1 MAYLGRSTSIGSFKK
16 VDSISALQNNTR
28 TIFPLTITSELNSYE
43 LQPVTPFS
51 LLVVKNGSPL
61 EPNTEFTV
69 SEGNINFNGSPPLT
83 TDDIWISTF
92 GEPIEI
98 GSPADGS
105 IVDGS
110 FAVSSITN
118 DKLTQQ
124 AQDAII
130 SNIVTFGI

>member
-1 MAYLGRSTSIGSFKK
+1 MAYLGRATSIGSFKK
-16 VDSISALQNNTR
+16 VDSIAALQNNTR

-43 LQPVTPFS
+43 LKPVSPFA
-51 LLVVKNGSPL
+51 LLVVKNGGPL
-61 EPNTEFTV
+61 EPDVEFTV
-69 SEGNINFNGSPPLT
+69 LEANINFNGNPPLT

-92 GEPIEI
+92 GEPIVI
-98 GSPADGS
+98 GTPEDRT

-110 FAVSSITN
+110 FALASITN

-124 AQDAII
+124 AQDVII

>member
-1 MAYLGRSTSIGSFKK
+1 MSYLGRPTSIGSFKK
-16 VDSISALQNNTR
+16 IDSIANLQNNTR
-28 TIFPLTITSELNSYE
+28 TIFPLTITSELSSYE
-43 LQPVTPFS
+43 LQPITPFA

-61 EPNTEFTV
+61 EPDTEFTV
-69 SEGNINFNGSPPLT
+69 LGANINFIDNPPLT
-83 TDDIWISTF
+83 TDDIWINTF

-98 GSPADGS
+98 GVPEVGV

-110 FAVSSITN
+110 FASGSVTN

-124 AQDAII
+124 AQDVII

>member
-1 MAYLGRSTSIGSFKK
+1 MAYLGRETSIGSFKK
-16 VDSISALQNNTR
+16 VDSIAALQNNTR
-28 TIFPLTITSELNSYE
+28 TIFPLTVTSELSSYE
-43 LQPVTPFS
+43 LQPITPFA

-61 EPNTEFTV
+61 EPDTEFTV
-69 SEGNINFNGSPPLT
+69 LAGNISFNSNPPLT

-98 GSPADGS
+98 GTPEDGV

-110 FAVSSITN
+110 FAAGSVTN

-124 AQDAII
+124 AQDIII